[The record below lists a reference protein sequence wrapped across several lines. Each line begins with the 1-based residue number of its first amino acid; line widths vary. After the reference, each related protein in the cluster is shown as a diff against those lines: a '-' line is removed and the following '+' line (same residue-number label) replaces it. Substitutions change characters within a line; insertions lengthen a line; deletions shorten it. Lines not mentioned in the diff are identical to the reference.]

1 MDYFDSIIENELSS
15 INIGN
20 LDSQKNKK
28 VLATTGA

>member
-1 MDYFDSIIENELSS
+1 MDYFDSNIENELSS

-28 VLATTGA
+28 VLTKTGA